1 MRVVSNTSPI
11 SNLAIVGRLYLLRQR
26 YGAVTVPP
34 AVANELR
41 ALTHGAAHDTVAMAF
56 RDGWL
61 LVEPLPERS
70 AIGKLRRE
78 LDLGEAEAI
87 ALAEAT
93 AADLLLIDERQ
104 GRMTAREHG
113 LKVTGVLGELL
124 YAKFRGE
131 LTSMREEMRKLRS
144 EARFFIGADIE
155 QFILSEAGE

>member
-1 MRVVSNTSPI
+1 
-11 SNLAIVGRLYLLRQR
+11 
-26 YGAVTVPP
+26 
-34 AVANELR
+34 
-41 ALTHGAAHDTVAMAF
+41 MAF